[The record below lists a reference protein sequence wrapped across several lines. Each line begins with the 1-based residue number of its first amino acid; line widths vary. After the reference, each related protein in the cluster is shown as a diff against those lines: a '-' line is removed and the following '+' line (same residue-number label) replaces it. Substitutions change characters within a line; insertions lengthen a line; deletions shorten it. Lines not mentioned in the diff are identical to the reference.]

1 MGNCSGHWNNWNK
14 NDKGKFERNDHKSK
28 KCEHKKS
35 CESCGHDDKSVCD
48 CNFKP
53 VRRLRSPLNSDCV
66 LVNSVVGSKMVQ
78 KVAEFTFPL
87 TAFTPA
93 PGIPITATI
102 LSVTVTPNPAG
113 IVHNVRLIRDKVVN
127 IGFVPVTISVTVA
140 GIALPF
146 TLTTSLPFQE
156 HTDFPGACPEDTVT
170 ETPLV
175 VEGIFSQ
182 PGVPVLGV
190 TGLVTLTG
198 ILVKVVLR
206 TTITVTRPVIMDPHG
221 GICDVNE
228 RRCEDNGIPNFT
240 LPTTPTTGGLLGGG
254 A

>member
-78 KVAEFTFPL
+78 KVAEFTFPFS
-87 TAFTPA
+87 AFTPVIVA
-93 PGIPITATI
+93 GATI
-102 LSVTVTPNPAG
+102 LSVTVTPNTAG

-127 IGFVPVTISVTVA
+127 IGFVPATVTVTFLPA
-140 GIALPF
+140 VGAAALTA
-146 TLTTSLPFQE
+146 TLTTNLPFQE

-175 VEGIFSQ
+175 VEGTFSQ
-182 PGVPVLGV
+182 PGSPIIIA
-190 TGLVTLTG
+190 GLVSLTG

-221 GICDVNE
+221 GICDVND
-228 RRCEDNGIPNFT
+228 RRCEDTAVPPTFT
-240 LPTTPTTGGLLGGG
+240 LPTTPGGLLGG

>member
-53 VRRLRSPLNSDCV
+53 VRRLTSPLNSDCV

-78 KVAEFTFPL
+78 KVAEITLPVTTFGGVDLADIL
-87 TAFTPA
+87 TISVVPNLA
-93 PGIPITATI
+93 GITHN
-102 LSVTVTPNPAG
+102 VTV
-113 IVHNVRLIRDKVVN
+113 IRDKVVN
-127 IGFVPVTISVTVA
+127 IGLIPATITVTLA
-140 GIALPF
+140 GVALPVII
-146 TLTTSLPFQE
+146 TTSIPFQE

-170 ETPLV
+170 ESPFV
-175 VEGIFSQ
+175 IEGVFTQ
-182 PGVPVLGV
+182 PGVPVISALGV
-190 TGLVTLTG
+190 VTLTG
-198 ILVKVVLR
+198 ILIKVVLR

-221 GICDVNE
+221 GICDVND
-228 RRCEDNGIPNFT
+228 RRCDT
-240 LPTTPTTGGLLGGG
+240 STTPPIFNLPAPPTGGLLG
-254 A
+254 